1 VADAMAR
8 GEAEIGFLQVSEW
21 LGVEGVA
28 FLGPL
33 PADIQEIT
41 AISAGLNKAAGAP
54 DAASALV
61 KFLASPETAPAKRR
75 TGLEPG

>member
-1 VADAMAR
+1 MSRQFSKLLTLLPEVPGD
-8 GEAEIGFLQVSEW
+8 EA
-21 LGVEGVA
+21 
-28 FLGPL
+28 
-33 PADIQEIT
+33 IT

-61 KFLASPETAPAKRR
+61 KFLASPEAAPAKRR

>member
-21 LGVEGVA
+21 LGVAGVES
-28 FLGPL
+28 LGPL

-61 KFLASPETAPAKRR
+61 NFLASPEAAPAKRK